1 MSDGTELKS
10 LTQKGLQGGE
20 DFRVLSMRANRSFDQ
35 LQKDHDRIN
44 GYLAELRITREN
56 VNDLIGT
63 GNQVLDDIRR
73 LTEDLENSVPA
84 ERPNELIADAKLLMD
99 SIYEV
104 SNK

>member
-1 MSDGTELKS
+1 M
-10 LTQKGLQGGE
+10 
-20 DFRVLSMRANRSFDQ
+20 SMRANRSFDQ
-35 LQKDHDRIN
+35 IQQNHDRIN
-44 GYLAELRITREN
+44 AYLAELRITREN

-73 LTEDLENSVPA
+73 LIDDLESAVPA

-99 SIYEV
+99 NIYEV

>member
-1 MSDGTELKS
+1 
-10 LTQKGLQGGE
+10 
-20 DFRVLSMRANRSFDQ
+20 MRANRSFDQ
-35 LQKDHDRIN
+35 IQQNHDRIN
-44 GYLAELRITREN
+44 AYLAELRITREN

-73 LTEDLENSVPA
+73 LIDDLESAVPA

-99 SIYEV
+99 NIYEV